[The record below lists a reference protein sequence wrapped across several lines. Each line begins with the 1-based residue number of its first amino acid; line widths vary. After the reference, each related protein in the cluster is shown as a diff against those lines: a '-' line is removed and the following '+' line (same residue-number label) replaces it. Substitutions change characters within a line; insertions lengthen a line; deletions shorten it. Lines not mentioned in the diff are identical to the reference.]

1 MPALLVPIT
10 AGSLIASAAAIVAFA
25 AGWYIAQR
33 PVPTDRILRNP
44 LHSSSDPSVM
54 VIKGNNGLTFS
65 FSSNIS
71 SDELDAHCLNI
82 ELMRQRLRGIGQ
94 YKMSSPIQGT
104 NREYQSNFPANANET
119 DLDEYL
125 KIAQKMREKMA
136 AAAHKDT

>member
-1 MPALLVPIT
+1 
-10 AGSLIASAAAIVAFA
+10 
-25 AGWYIAQR
+25 
-33 PVPTDRILRNP
+33 
-44 LHSSSDPSVM
+44 M

-136 AAAHKDT
+136 AAAHKDTGVPTPSANDALMPRDNPIRRQHAPSRPSNLRVLAKT

>member
-1 MPALLVPIT
+1 MPALLVAST

-25 AGWYIAQR
+25 AGWYISPATR
-33 PVPTDRILRNP
+33 TYSIFGNTLNT
-44 LHSSSDPSVM
+44 SSHQPIV
-54 VIKGNNGLTFS
+54 VIKGNNALTSS

-82 ELMRQRLRGIGQ
+82 ELMRQRLRRIGK
-94 YKMSSPIQGT
+94 YKMRSPIQGT
-104 NREYQSNFPANANET
+104 NREYQSSFPANMNET